1 MRHVL
6 KIILCSFFFLIAHT
20 LTAQGL
26 RPLNLSEVKA
36 DGWIKAQIARDWN
49 SGSFSKMWNNSF
61 FPTTLGGLSAK
72 SNVNSKFRDESNRW
86 VYQWNYGEMEGNL
99 ADAAVRAMFLADNA
113 ALKTRF
119 KLIMDFMV
127 DSIAATQYADSV
139 AYLSANGAEIWGQ
152 TCMQRAM
159 LANYEYTGDSRYY
172 EAVKSMVDK
181 TIILWNNKFNQGL
194 TYFGRQFDK
203 KGQMNHSLTYV
214 DILQYLY
221 NKTRDRKYVDFAFR
235 FYNDFTNYVDRIGEG
250 DDGGADA
257 SLDNLMQV
265 NRPFYGHA
273 PHTVEHLRMPLWLY
287 GFAKDSVETLSS
299 KYELAVQNIPIKLY
313 QSLSPSKGLITDPA
327 KHESVNG
334 KFSSGDLPYEYCS
347 LTETLHTLCYM
358 NQLFADVESAEN
370 VEILFFNSA
379 QGARFPDGKAN
390 TYLVCDNVEKAVT
403 ERNWR
408 DQYSALHGIRCC
420 NLNAARIA
428 PLYVANMWL
437 KNDSE
442 TELYAMLH
450 GPTNVETKIKGVK
463 VRINAQTNYPFD
475 NKINYLISADAPV
488 NFTLKIRNPQWS
500 EETKVE
506 AEGTNISIN
515 NQFIAVSTIW
525 GTSQQTISI
534 HFEEKIKLNKLN
546 SPDSKDFYVQ
556 KGALIYTFPYTNEK
570 TSTIARSGFPGYFH
584 WDIKIPTSLTND
596 YKGMRMLSSSPD
608 YYSRDSSYFRYKS
621 SSPFIPEYPFDF
633 TKGKVLGRFA
643 VNGVLEE
650 RELIPMGHT
659 TTRRTTFTPTNQL
672 NTLTPVTI
680 EFQGDRSVR
689 LGNSIQ
695 LNAIVKSQF
704 NTVISN
710 PTLVWSAVGGSIS
723 QDGVFVANED
733 VNMAIITVSTGNIS
747 SDFIVNIIDDTST
760 NSFIM
765 TPEIAYPTHTNGR
778 IYFIKPVTN
787 ILIYSICG
795 TIVYTHKTATNE
807 INLQHLKNGCYLLKA
822 NNRVTK
828 IIKNDSN

>member
-1 MRHVL
+1 M
-6 KIILCSFFFLIAHT
+6 
-20 LTAQGL
+20 LTSQEL
-26 RPLNLSEVKA
+26 RPLSLSDVKA
-36 DGWIKAQIARDWN
+36 EGWIKAQIARDWS

-61 FPTTLGGLSAK
+61 FPTTLGSISAK

-99 ADAAVRAMFLADNA
+99 ADAAVRAMFLADNS

-139 AYLSANGAEIWGQ
+139 AYINTNGAEIWGQ
-152 TCMQRAM
+152 TSMQRAM
-159 LANYEYTGDSRYY
+159 LAYYEYTGDNRYY
-172 EAVKSMVDK
+172 EAVRIMVDK
-181 TIILWNNKFNQGL
+181 TIYLWNDKFNKGL
-194 TYFGRQFDK
+194 TYFGRPFDK

-221 NKTRDRKYVDFAFR
+221 HRTKDPKYVDFGFR
-235 FYNDFTNYVDRIGEG
+235 FYTDFTNYVDRVGEG

-257 SLDNLMQV
+257 SLDNLMDG

-287 GFAKDSVETLSS
+287 GFTKDSTATLKSRF
-299 KYELAVQNIPIKLY
+299 ELAVQNIPKKLY
-313 QSLSPSKGLITDPA
+313 QSLSPSKGLITDPL

-347 LTETLHTLCYM
+347 LTEALHTMSYM
-358 NQLFADVESAEN
+358 SQLFVNAESAEN
-370 VEILFFNSA
+370 AEILFFNSA

-390 TYLVCDNVEKAVT
+390 TYLVCDNVEKAVA

-428 PLYVANMWL
+428 PHYVANMWL
-437 KNDSE
+437 KNQNE

-450 GPTNVETKIKGVK
+450 GPARVETRIKGVT
-463 VRINAQTNYPFD
+463 VRIHAQTDYPFD
-475 NKINYLISADAPV
+475 NKILYSISADAPID
-488 NFTLKIRNPQWS
+488 FTLKIRNPQWS
-500 EETKVE
+500 VNTKVE
-506 AEGTNISIN
+506 AEGANISTN
-515 NQFIAVSTIW
+515 DQFITVSALW
-525 GTSQQTISI
+525 GIS
-534 HFEEKIKLNKLN
+534 HKTVSVYFDEKIKLNKLN
-546 SPDSKDFYVQ
+546 SQDSKDFYVQ
-556 KGALIYTFPYTNEK
+556 KGALIYAYSYANEK

-584 WDIKIPTSLTND
+584 WDIKIPTALTND
-596 YKGMRMLSSSPD
+596 YKGMRMLTNSIDYFSS
-608 YYSRDSSYFRYKS
+608 DSSYFRYKP

-643 VNGVLEE
+643 VNGVLVE
-650 RELIPMGHT
+650 RELIPMSHT

-680 EFQGDRSVR
+680 ELQGDKSVR

-695 LNAIVKSQF
+695 LNAVVKSQF

-710 PTLVWSAVGGSIS
+710 PVLLWSAIGGTIS
-723 QDGVFVANED
+723 QNGAFVANEN
-733 VNMAIITVSTGNIS
+733 VNMAVITVSTSGIS
-747 SDFIVNIIDDTST
+747 SEFIIKITDDTST
-760 NSFIM
+760 NSVVNSS
-765 TPEIAYPTHTNGR
+765 EIAYPTITDGKVFFVN
-778 IYFIKPVTN
+778 PVDD
-787 ILIYSICG
+787 IEIFSLCG
-795 TIVYTHKTATNE
+795 KTVYKNETKTKE
-807 INLQHLKNGCYLLKA
+807 ININKLKNGYYILKA
-822 NNRVTK
+822 NNMITK
-828 IIKNDSN
+828 IIKKDINY